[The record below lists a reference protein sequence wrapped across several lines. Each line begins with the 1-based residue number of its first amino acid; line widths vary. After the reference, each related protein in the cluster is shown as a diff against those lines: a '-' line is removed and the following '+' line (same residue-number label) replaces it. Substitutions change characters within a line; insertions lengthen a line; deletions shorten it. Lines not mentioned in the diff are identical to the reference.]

1 MGIIPTTGILKKT
14 SLKPCPNLAG
24 MSRIK
29 LLLKQIQAEAFVNS
43 FESASTDT
51 EQLEVEQRDNQT
63 VQQEPVTVPI
73 LTPEIK
79 PAEESSIEIPASNET
94 FEMESIPQISTE
106 LAYSCL
112 MIPRFSD
119 HYLTGDITRD
129 LVTWVKEVC
138 ISYGWRLDAITIRP
152 GYLQWVM
159 TVPLTTNPARFM
171 KIIRQQTSQKIFE
184 DYPRFK
190 RKNVS
195 LDFWAPGFS
204 VVNGNA
210 PQSMESINSFILQI
224 RRQQGIF

>member
-1 MGIIPTTGILKKT
+1 M
-14 SLKPCPNLAG
+14 
-24 MSRIK
+24 
-29 LLLKQIQAEAFVNS
+29 NS
-43 FESASTDT
+43 FESASTGTD
-51 EQLEVEQRDNQT
+51 QLEVEQRDTQT
-63 VQQEPVTVPI
+63 VPQETE
-73 LTPEIK
+73 TASA
-79 PAEESSIEIPASNET
+79 PAPMTETEVETEVKVEIPVGPTEVIET
-94 FEMESIPQISTE
+94 FEMEVTPQISSE

-129 LVTWVKEVC
+129 LAAWVKEIC

-159 TVPLTTNPARFM
+159 TVPMTSNPAQFM
-171 KIIRQQTSQKIFE
+171 KITRQQTSQKIFE

-204 VVNGNA
+204 VVHGNA
-210 PQSMESINSFILQI
+210 PQSVESINSFILQI
-224 RRQQGIF
+224 RKQQGIF

>member
-1 MGIIPTTGILKKT
+1 M
-14 SLKPCPNLAG
+14 
-24 MSRIK
+24 
-29 LLLKQIQAEAFVNS
+29 NS
-43 FESASTDT
+43 FESASSGTD
-51 EQLEVEQRDNQT
+51 QLEVEQRDTQT
-63 VQQEPVTVPI
+63 VPQETE
-73 LTPEIK
+73 TASA
-79 PAEESSIEIPASNET
+79 PAPMTETEVETEVKVELPADQTGAIET
-94 FEMESIPQISTE
+94 FEMEVTPQISSE

-129 LVTWVKEVC
+129 LAAWVKEIC

-159 TVPLTTNPARFM
+159 TVPMTSNPAQFM
-171 KIIRQQTSQKIFE
+171 KITRQQTSQKIFE

-204 VVNGNA
+204 VVHGNA
-210 PQSMESINSFILQI
+210 PQSVESINSFILQI
-224 RRQQGIF
+224 RKQQGIF